1 MNIAALPYI
10 ALLAFFFGS
19 SMVVSRFSLGQFEAT
34 TYIGIRMI
42 ISSVMALLVYA
53 IATGTP
59 LAARY

>member
-1 MNIAALPYI
+1 
-10 ALLAFFFGS
+10 
-19 SMVVSRFSLGQFEAT
+19 MVVSRFSLGQFEAT

-53 IATGTP
+53 IADGTP